1 MDVRTSRHHEVYAR
15 WQRDPQAFWGEAAQD
30 GCSALGCGRQVSLT
44 KFLPHAE
51 RGGPS
56 LNLLCKLGPGHHAPH
71 PHRLGPHFRLTTAN
85 SRLLPTGR
93 DRAKAALSCGND
105 LNDGPG
111 VPSLRLLRAPPTP
124 PD

>member
-15 WQRDPQAFWGEAAQD
+15 WERDPQAFWGEAAQD

-56 LNLLCKLGPGHHAPH
+56 LNLLCKTVPRPSCPPSRPTGAHL
-71 PHRLGPHFRLTTAN
+71 RLTTAN
-85 SRLLPTGR
+85 CRLLTPGR
-93 DRAKAALSCGND
+93 DRAQAALWCGMI
-105 LNDGPG
+105 
-111 VPSLRLLRAPPTP
+111 
-124 PD
+124 